1 MCHRHFKHFAGYFVT
16 KIHWTNSNQSGFRA
30 IIAGDKISR
39 TNLLWMLHLLNVKCP
54 IIMRH
59 PNTKTHNSYL
69 DRLPSQRS
77 FLHPKRP
84 RRLITIFYEVK
95 IHRKPCQSSTIRYLC
110 RQKICLDRKRKLQ
123 WSYTKLLI
131 IASTLPVITAGKL
144 KANRLQ
150 RLPILFM
157 STSEMFSEGVTLPQS
172 LHFCQSFIN
181 YGKNL
186 NLLASLLSHNCVN
199 KLFTSK

>member
-1 MCHRHFKHFAGYFVT
+1 MCKLVTSCVTSEHVLACCTMCNAGPRLPTEPPTV
-16 KIHWTNSNQSGFRA
+16 NQSV
-30 IIAGDKISR
+30 K
-39 TNLLWMLHLLNVKCP
+39 VKCP
-54 IIMRH
+54 VIMRH

-69 DRLPSQRS
+69 DRLPSQRT

-84 RRLITIFYEVK
+84 RRLITIFQEVK
-95 IHRKPCQSSTIRYLC
+95 IQRKPCQSSTIRYLC

-123 WSYTKLLI
+123 WSCTKLLI

-144 KANRLQ
+144 KANRVQ

-157 STSEMFSEGVTLPQS
+157 STSEMSSEGVTLPQS